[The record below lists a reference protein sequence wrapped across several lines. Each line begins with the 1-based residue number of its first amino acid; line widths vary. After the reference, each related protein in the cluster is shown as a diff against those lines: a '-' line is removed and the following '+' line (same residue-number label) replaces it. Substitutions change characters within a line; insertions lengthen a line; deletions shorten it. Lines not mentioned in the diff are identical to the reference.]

1 MSEVSGIAPQD
12 DCLNRSARKSVMASK
27 PASTPA
33 SPLRKSTRIPCE
45 IPVTLTSLDST
56 NPSSRAV
63 IILVNVQGCALRAH
77 DPIQVGSTVRLE
89 GLPLGKSAYARI
101 VNCIS
106 LGEHEQMWLLGLAL
120 LIPENIWGIKTPP
133 EDWTQQ

>member
-1 MSEVSGIAPQD
+1 MSEVSGIALQE
-12 DCLNRSARKSVMASK
+12 DCLNRSDRKSVMASK
-27 PASTPA
+27 PAS
-33 SPLRKSTRIPCE
+33 PLRKSTRIRCE
-45 IPVTLTSLDST
+45 IPVPLTSLDST

-63 IILVNVQGCALRAH
+63 IILVNVQGCALRSY
-77 DPIQVGSTVRLE
+77 DPRQVGSTVRLE

-106 LGEHEQMWLLGLAL
+106 LGQHEKLWLLGLAL
-120 LIPENIWGIKTPP
+120 LIPENIWGVKTPP